1 MGGECN
7 IKCGIFKKGFESNDY
22 GYKETGNRKNG
33 YTHKTLKTTMG
44 DVEIN
49 AQRDRDGSFDPQC
62 YNLKILI
69 RPSAC
74 DNLLLYVSG
83 YTAVTLDLFLS
94 SF

>member
-1 MGGECN
+1 MD
-7 IKCGIFKKGFESNDY
+7 ISHGIPFASPMKIYAGDY
-22 GYKETGNRKNG
+22 D
-33 YTHKTLKTTMG
+33 
-44 DVEIN
+44 DV
-49 AQRDRDGSFDPQC
+49 ADDLDREEC

-69 RPSAC
+69 RPSAY